1 MAKPAGY
8 FQMKTGFLY
17 LTEADVDRG
26 VKGSVP
32 PVWVLWVSGSS
43 GSVEGLWRVLE
54 RSGLRGGRC
63 VSRDDMKMDRTILAH
78 VVGVSRRIHKDH
90 GSYTQS

>member
-1 MAKPAGY
+1 
-8 FQMKTGFLY
+8 MKTGFLY

-43 GSVEGLWRVLE
+43 GSVEGPREEWLK
-54 RSGLRGGRC
+54 GRQVC
-63 VSRDDMKMDRTILAH
+63 LKR
-78 VVGVSRRIHKDH
+78 
-90 GSYTQS
+90 